1 MRKPAILA
9 AMVFATFVTA
19 AAQTPQIQINKDNRT
34 ITITTSSDATAE
46 AEIATVHIGFI
57 SYGADEQSAYAAGSQ
72 RSNAI
77 FDALT
82 SAGVAKK
89 DIESMDQGVAPV
101 QPYENNTLPEKQKAE
116 RKFQV
121 TQSWTAKCPAAEAAK
136 ILHVAVEA
144 GANNSGGI
152 DWSVK
157 DEDALQ
163 SQAAAKA
170 LKSARTVASAMAEG
184 LGVKLGP
191 LVYASNEAPQSE
203 PRPRPM
209 FARAKAAAAEVQPLA
224 ITPRKVEKS
233 ATVTAVFAIE

>member
-1 MRKPAILA
+1 MRKPAILMA
-9 AMVFATFVTA
+9 IVSVAFVTA
-19 AAQTPQIQINKDNRT
+19 VAQTPQIQINKDNRT
-34 ITITTSSDATAE
+34 ITITTSADATAE
-46 AEIATVHIGFI
+46 AEIATVHVGFI
-57 SYGADEQSAYAAGSQ
+57 AYGADEQSAYATGSQ

-89 DIESMDQGVAPV
+89 DIESVDQGVAPV
-101 QPYENNTLPEKQKAE
+101 QPYENNALTEKQKSE

-136 ILHVAVEA
+136 ILNVAVEA

-152 DWSVK
+152 DWNVK

-170 LKSARTVASAMAEG
+170 LKSARSVASAMAEG

-191 LVYASNEAPQSE
+191 LVYASNEAPQNQ
-203 PRPRPM
+203 PGPRPM
-209 FARAKAAAAEVQPLA
+209 FAARDKVIAQPLPLA
-224 ITPRKVEKS
+224 IAPRKVEKS